1 MGRENN
7 WSINKRENAIK
18 MTLKFYLTSIRMV
31 KINKTKV
38 TAHVFGEDVVKE
50 AHTSFAVM
58 IAN

>member
-1 MGRENN
+1 
-7 WSINKRENAIK
+7 